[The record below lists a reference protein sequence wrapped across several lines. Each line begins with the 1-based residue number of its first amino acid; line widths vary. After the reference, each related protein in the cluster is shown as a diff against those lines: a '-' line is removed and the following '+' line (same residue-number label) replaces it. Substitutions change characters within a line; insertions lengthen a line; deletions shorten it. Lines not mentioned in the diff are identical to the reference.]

1 MVVGLITIFIL
12 LLVLVLAGCWA
23 ATRLTIVGFGVTS
36 AMLAAALVLWALLA
50 GVDVALGFL
59 GFGLWL
65 IFNASF
71 ILGGIAL
78 GAFRRRQDHWRT
90 HPISIK
96 DA

>member
-1 MVVGLITIFIL
+1 MIFGLITIVIL

-36 AMLAAALVLWALLA
+36 AILAVALVLWTLLA
-50 GVDVALGFL
+50 GVEAELGFF

-65 IFNASF
+65 VFNASF
-71 ILGGIAL
+71 FLGGIAL

>member
-1 MVVGLITIFIL
+1 MVFGLITIFIL

-23 ATRLTIVGFGVTS
+23 ATRLTVVGFGVTS
-36 AMLAAALVLWALLA
+36 AFLAAALVLWALFA
-50 GVDVALGFL
+50 GVEAELGFL
-59 GFGLWL
+59 GLGLWL
-65 IFNASF
+65 VFNASF

-90 HPISIK
+90 DPISIK